1 MQSKGNHQR
10 IKAKMGG
17 EKKGALK
24 VKPCRVVSQKKKK
37 PCRVVVLL
45 AKYVW
50 LIRTGKMTYY
60 VFHRLTLTQKFTELI
75 YLSLSGK

>member
-24 VKPCRVVSQKKKK
+24 VKPCRVV
-37 PCRVVVLL
+37 VLL

-50 LIRTGKMTYY
+50 LIRTDKMTYY
-60 VFHRLTLTQKFTELI
+60 IFHRLTLTQKFTELI

>member
-24 VKPCRVVSQKKKK
+24 VKPCRVV
-37 PCRVVVLL
+37 VLL
-45 AKYVW
+45 AKYVR
-50 LIRTGKMTYY
+50 LIRTDKMTYY

>member
-17 EKKGALK
+17 EKKGAL
-24 VKPCRVVSQKKKK
+24 RVK

-45 AKYVW
+45 TNTK
-50 LIRTGKMTYY
+50 RK
-60 VFHRLTLTQKFTELI
+60 K
-75 YLSLSGK
+75 KKKKD